1 MIEFQL
7 QIQLFLLLCLV
18 NRISLK
24 TRPSCSIPFSP
35 GISNLELYYHD
46 DPLSVYYLWNKTD
59 VSAVDYHKN
68 FCADRCDQGVKKMA
82 PSYTT
87 NIQCLECECQKPACE
102 IYDICCEEISDTQSS
117 SNRSISVTVLSKL
130 NCDSKSNPSFNFLY
144 LRDCPASYNES
155 EAIRRLCLE
164 DVNVTE
170 TTLDTYMRVIDN
182 ETQVVYYNYFC
193 ARCHNVTMVSDVH
206 VVDRI
211 WETFLDWMFWGTFVF
226 ECFLIFL
233 VSMFRLLKCFFS
245 SAFRIVFLKS
255 WIY

>member
-7 QIQLFLLLCLV
+7 QVQLFLLLCLV

-68 FCADRCDQGVKKMA
+68 FCAERCDQGVKKMA

-102 IYDICCEEISDTQSS
+102 IYDICCEEISDTQTS
-117 SNRSISVTVLSKL
+117 SNRSIAVTVSSKL
-130 NCDSKSNPSFNFLY
+130 NCDSKSNPSFHFLY
-144 LRDCPASYNES
+144 LRECPASYNES
-155 EAIRRLCLE
+155 EAIRILCLQ

-193 ARCHNVTMVSDVH
+193 ARCNNVIM
-206 VVDRI
+206 
-211 WETFLDWMFWGTFVF
+211 
-226 ECFLIFL
+226 
-233 VSMFRLLKCFFS
+233 
-245 SAFRIVFLKS
+245 
-255 WIY
+255 